1 MRERRFG
8 GGSKNNNILLC
19 PSKLYKKW
27 PSLLQKA
34 WPSLSLAIAIISLVF
49 FPASCHQSVLHN
61 IAEHFSELLVFLPS
75 YWKPPLEEWVR
86 VKHKH
91 FGVAHLALLNLTLN
105 TSPPPLLLVRS
116 PPSLFSYSSPS
127 PYTWTISFRQLVGL
141 GAGHALISNRR
152 PFAHPYSLCLWC
164 PLFSLS
170 SHWC

>member
-1 MRERRFG
+1 MAFPPAEGMTLPLTGYCNYFLG
-8 GGSKNNNILLC
+8 FLSCFLPPVC
-19 PSKLYKKW
+19 PPQYSWAFFWTACLS
-27 PSLLQKA
+27 SLLLKTT
-34 WPSLSLAIAIISLVF
+34 PGR
-49 FPASCHQSVLHN
+49 
-61 IAEHFSELLVFLPS
+61 
-75 YWKPPLEEWVR
+75 VR

-164 PLFSLS
+164 PLSSLS